1 MNIFSQESIQWIFSG
16 CGVAI
21 VSGIVLYVKK
31 RKNKAVEQA
40 PSEASSIQSGNH
52 SNNVISKGSVNINI
66 TDKN

>member
-1 MNIFSQESIQWIFSG
+1 MNIFSQENIQWIFSG

-31 RKNKAVEQA
+31 HKNKTVVQA

-66 TDKN
+66 TEKN